1 MGVQGIAGHG
11 RVSQSL
17 EGINQNFHAF
27 TRDIGQTGSIFI
39 DPQFL
44 KSIDVTRGGSSGT
57 GALGSLGSSV
67 DFKYLDLEDILRPG
81 KDFGGMVRGSTG
93 FSKYSNGQQPSGSFF
108 LGGRNERWEA
118 MVGASHSKNDFYKIG
133 DNISNDELMH
143 GIHGRNL
150 WFYHGAD
157 SSIHDINQHGPC
169 RYHAHGY
176 VGMSNCGLTTDQAK
190 WLKQAAKNPLKGT
203 QKETDSQMLRLR
215 HYFNDDH
222 DQSLELFVFSSKAK
236 YETDQQ
242 PSIWVPVN
250 ENSTKDNWWV
260 DGEASWHDYPWS
272 VRTQLRNQV
281 ASLKWKGSFSEIF
294 NPEVQIFH
302 ERQDRKQNWTGASD
316 GFSANQPLHYFTDVG
331 STGIKLSNTSRLESE
346 VIGPFRLDA
355 GLEFRQARKKV
366 DSETESE
373 YYERYLLET
382 QGRDVDIMRFD
393 PDSRT
398 DTLGLAL
405 SLSTEGPGPWQASAG
420 IGFQRVWLD
429 VLNPVFTEGNIGQEG
444 VVYGTS
450 YWRKYYRGLGYSGNE
465 LKELAAAATAES
477 GAKIK
482 TDPQYGNL
490 RTVRGRRDHQWNLK
504 SANVGVSY
512 SPPGTGL
519 TFYTQAGYSERAPT
533 SNEMYMHGEL
543 NRADFYANPYLEPEE
558 NLSLQLGMNY
568 KKEGWIATSDRLD
581 VGVNFYR
588 NRIRNY
594 ITWGPMVAEG
604 YPWPG
609 IGNDQASVNN
619 LNPFVRQGVE
629 LNLAYR
635 QPLFYV
641 RTNLTL
647 PIRHDNKLCSWQVP
661 SGRAYQ
667 TGTTSDGGNSYT
679 DIGKGKRLCY
689 SSWNWMEAGTIEP
702 IRGSLTA
709 ALTPMQGRL
718 ELGGTMH
725 YRGRQRAA
733 YWYDRDVQNDY
744 HLGTQ
749 AGQTQPIPSQSQFIE
764 TYLWPKVIKFDL
776 FVNYQFNDQLRAGI
790 YLANV
795 TNKMEAT
802 PTTWGYNFYPGRTLT
817 ANLEYRF

>member
-1 MGVQGIAGHG
+1 
-11 RVSQSL
+11 
-17 EGINQNFHAF
+17 
-27 TRDIGQTGSIFI
+27 
-39 DPQFL
+39 
-44 KSIDVTRGGSSGT
+44 
-57 GALGSLGSSV
+57 
-67 DFKYLDLEDILRPG
+67 
-81 KDFGGMVRGSTG
+81 
-93 FSKYSNGQQPSGSFF
+93 
-108 LGGRNERWEA
+108 
-118 MVGASHSKNDFYKIG
+118 
-133 DNISNDELMH
+133 
-143 GIHGRNL
+143 
-150 WFYHGAD
+150 
-157 SSIHDINQHGPC
+157 
-169 RYHAHGY
+169 
-176 VGMSNCGLTTDQAK
+176 
-190 WLKQAAKNPLKGT
+190 
-203 QKETDSQMLRLR
+203 
-215 HYFNDDH
+215 
-222 DQSLELFVFSSKAK
+222 
-236 YETDQQ
+236 
-242 PSIWVPVN
+242 
-250 ENSTKDNWWV
+250 
-260 DGEASWHDYPWS
+260 
-272 VRTQLRNQV
+272 
-281 ASLKWKGSFSEIF
+281 
-294 NPEVQIFH
+294 
-302 ERQDRKQNWTGASD
+302 
-316 GFSANQPLHYFTDVG
+316 
-331 STGIKLSNTSRLESE
+331 
-346 VIGPFRLDA
+346 
-355 GLEFRQARKKV
+355 
-366 DSETESE
+366 
-373 YYERYLLET
+373 
-382 QGRDVDIMRFD
+382 
-393 PDSRT
+393 
-398 DTLGLAL
+398 
-405 SLSTEGPGPWQASAG
+405 
-420 IGFQRVWLD
+420 
-429 VLNPVFTEGNIGQEG
+429 
-444 VVYGTS
+444 
-450 YWRKYYRGLGYSGNE
+450 
-465 LKELAAAATAES
+465 
-477 GAKIK
+477 
-482 TDPQYGNL
+482 
-490 RTVRGRRDHQWNLK
+490 
-504 SANVGVSY
+504 
-512 SPPGTGL
+512 
-519 TFYTQAGYSERAPT
+519 
-533 SNEMYMHGEL
+533 MYMHGEL